1 MRLKIDI
8 FTKPQAFFVRVKRKL
23 RYIRENFVFMDNN
36 RLKSIEESLAGGG
49 KDAVLAVL
57 EQIREIGVPKLLPA
71 LVKVY
76 KSCGDDDVKMAVFKL
91 LCDASQPQLA
101 DVMAEAIAAETDAN
115 VRQMLVTSCWYSKVD
130 YLAHL
135 ELFIDMVFDAPFEL
149 AFEAFTVIENRQGSV
164 NADRRA
170 ELIGYIENRL
180 AETSSANESLAESL
194 AEIVR
199 NYDD

>member
-1 MRLKIDI
+1 M
-8 FTKPQAFFVRVKRKL
+8 

-76 KSCGDDDVKMAVFKL
+76 KTCNDDDIKMTVFKL

-135 ELFIDMVFDAPFEL
+135 ELFIDMVFDSPFEL